1 MHKNI
6 RWLRLKCLM
15 QGKVLL
21 SRQSF
26 QIEGAGLQSG
36 HPMCS
41 SHEESQLD
49 GEMISLS
56 LRPIVVAPRNVM
68 IPRSL
73 LLTLKRSKESEELGK
88 QSKQIQI

>member
-1 MHKNI
+1 
-6 RWLRLKCLM
+6 M